1 MPQIEVEP
9 GVSLHVQDVGS
20 GRPVVLVAGF
30 GLSHEVWDNEVREL
44 AAGHRVLC
52 VDLRGTGRSDKPV
65 GDYSIARLAA
75 DLEVVLASLE
85 LHDVTLVGWSFGG
98 QIGFHLAATAP
109 ERLAQ
114 LVLVCSNGVRAS
126 RSDEFPFGAPADAL
140 YTALVQGERENRFS
154 SRYKTIASGFHG
166 EPDPRV
172 VEFLVRVQLQMPS
185 WAAVACYDSYLRTD
199 LVSELAQVSLPVLQI
214 LGSEDVVTPLGGA
227 AWLQERLADGR
238 LVTLADCGHYPM
250 FEAPTEFVAALM
262 EFAAEELQTP
272 TAASES

>member
-9 GVSLHVQDVGS
+9 GVSVYVQDVGS

-44 AAGHRVLC
+44 AAGHRVVC
-52 VDLRGTGRSDKPV
+52 VDLRGTGRSDKPI
-65 GDYSIARLAA
+65 GNYTIARLAA
-75 DLEVVLASLE
+75 DLEVVLASLD
-85 LHDVTLVGWSFGG
+85 LRDVTLVGWSFGG

-126 RSDEFPFGAPADAL
+126 RSDEFPFGAPPEAL
-140 YTALVQGERENRFS
+140 LTALVGGERRNRIAA
-154 SRYKTIASGFHG
+154 RYTTIASGFHG

-172 VEFLVRVQLQMPS
+172 VDFLVRVQLQMPS

-199 LVSELAQVSLPVLQI
+199 LVAELPRVSLPVLQI
-214 LGSEDVVTPLGGA
+214 LGSDDSVTPLEGA
-227 AWLQERLADGR
+227 AWLQQRLADGR
-238 LVTLADCGHYPM
+238 LVTLAGCGHYPM
-250 FEAPTEFVAALM
+250 FEAPN
-262 EFAAEELQTP
+262 EFAAALVEFAADRIQTP
-272 TAASES
+272 IAASES